1 MSNVTVYDLMY
12 LCCTD
17 YATVEIYD
25 LTTNKPV
32 FKGTVDEVQESEYA
46 DYGVCSFEMSD
57 KAWYMVINI
66 EME

>member
-25 LTTNKPV
+25 LTTNKTV
-32 FKGTVDEVQESEYA
+32 FEGMVDDVKYSEYS
-46 DYGVCSFEMSD
+46 DYGVCSFEMSE
-57 KAWYMVINI
+57 KPWCMVINI
-66 EME
+66 ETE